1 MESKLGTIRGVIFD
15 LDDVLIDSFYCWFKL
30 FNYALKNFSKK
41 EINIDTFKS
50 CWGQGMEKDIEIYMP
65 HITLKELQNFY
76 EENFLRFS
84 KYIKLFPETKGVL
97 RKLKEKKYLL
107 FVASNSSPKIV
118 SYCLKSKGIEKYFD
132 LFLGA
137 SHSLKGKPKPDM
149 LLKIL
154 KELNLK
160 NKEVIFVGDSQ
171 FDMEAGKRAKILT
184 IGINIKGDF
193 EIKNLG
199 NLIDILEKF

>member
-15 LDDVLIDSFYCWFKL
+15 LDDVLIDSFFCWFGL
-30 FNYALKNFSKK
+30 FNYALKNFSKR
-41 EINIDTFKS
+41 EISVDEFKN

-107 FVASNSSPKIV
+107 FVASNSSTKNV
-118 SYCLKSKGIEKYFD
+118 SYCLKSK
-132 LFLGA
+132 
-137 SHSLKGKPKPDM
+137 
-149 LLKIL
+149 
-154 KELNLK
+154 
-160 NKEVIFVGDSQ
+160 
-171 FDMEAGKRAKILT
+171 
-184 IGINIKGDF
+184 
-193 EIKNLG
+193 
-199 NLIDILEKF
+199 